1 MGELAFIGVAV
12 AILLAGSM
20 ASRHVTYT
28 DAEDNGSVGLGRGLA
43 DADDLGDLGDV
54 AGD

>member
-1 MGELAFIGVAV
+1 MAELAFIGIAV

-20 ASRHVTYT
+20 ASRHVTFS
-28 DAEDNGSVGLGRGLA
+28 DADDAGGIGLGRGLA